1 MTPARTPS
9 ARSRSPDRSPPT
21 APHPGPPRDRRAPT
35 SASSA
40 AALPEARHLLF
51 VRHLHA
57 ELTNPTAPATSGLS
71 AGSETDP
78 EEPPRAPIRVG
89 RKVSFFTVGGT
100 KVRYAQDRPEGE
112 WVQTTLAESIVGV
125 HHRKA
130 DAITFARAA
139 RRAEAKSLQYGVQ
152 LEHRPDNPHD
162 ANAIAVIGVAEQKG
176 WFSRRIGQW
185 HIGYL
190 DRDVAAEI
198 ISDLVSNGIAVA
210 AELYSIYEGK
220 DGFLDFKVTV
230 LAPPGHSTKAR
241 LRAKP

>member
-1 MTPARTPS
+1 M
-9 ARSRSPDRSPPT
+9 
-21 APHPGPPRDRRAPT
+21 
-35 SASSA
+35 
-40 AALPEARHLLF
+40 
-51 VRHLHA
+51 
-57 ELTNPTAPATSGLS
+57 
-71 AGSETDP
+71 
-78 EEPPRAPIRVG
+78 
-89 RKVSFFTVGGT
+89 
-100 KVRYAQDRPEGE
+100 
-112 WVQTTLAESIVGV
+112 QTTLAESIVGV

-130 DAITFARAA
+130 DAITFARVA
-139 RRAEAKSLQYGVQ
+139 RRAEAKGLQYGVQ

-198 ISDLVSNGIAVA
+198 INDLVSNRIAVA